1 MSMNINELGRIM
13 RENGIVGAG
22 GAGFPSYAK
31 LNEKADTIILN
42 CAECEPL
49 LKLHRQVLEKYA
61 FEIMTA
67 LTAVKEATQAERVI
81 IAVKPAYK
89 GAVEAVKANLSSFKD
104 ISIGYLPEVYPAGDE
119 VITIYETT
127 GRVVAPGAI
136 PISVGCIVYNVETM
150 LNLYFAMTA
159 DKPVT
164 TKYITIAGE
173 VKKPVTLKVPLGMTV
188 NELIELAGGVTVNDP
203 VYISGGPMTGRICN
217 GFDTITKT
225 SNAILVMPKDHYI
238 VLKRSQSTKVNVK
251 RAMASCCQCQ
261 MCTDLCP
268 RHLLGHPIT
277 PHMFMRSVSSGSA
290 QDIKPL
296 LDTMF
301 CSACGLCEMYSCG
314 QGLSPRTLIGEYKG
328 ALRRN
333 GVPVPKDAVLKPV
346 APYRNERR
354 VPMER
359 LTARIGLTRY
369 DVPAPMIDE
378 EVTAKSVKIQL
389 TQHIGAPAKAFVAV
403 GDKVT
408 VGQPIGGADD
418 DKLGVKIHA
427 TISGTVTDVN
437 DKFVTIK
444 A

>member
-1 MSMNINELGRIM
+1 MSMNISELGKIM
-13 RENGIVGAG
+13 RENGVVGAG

-89 GAVEAVKANLSSFKD
+89 GAVNAVKSNLSSFKD
-104 ISIGYLPEVYPAGDE
+104 IEIGYLPEVYPAGDE

-127 GRVVAPGAI
+127 GRVVPPGSI
-136 PISVGCIVYNVETM
+136 PIEVGCIVYNVETM
-150 LNLYFAMTA
+150 LNLYYAMTSN
-159 DKPVT
+159 KPVT
-164 TKYITIAGE
+164 TKYVTIAGE
-173 VKKPVTLKVPLGMTV
+173 VKNPITLNVPLGTTV
-188 NELIELAGGVTVNDP
+188 DELIALAGGVTVKDP

-238 VLKRSQSTKVNVK
+238 VLKRTQKTNVNVK
-251 RAMASCCQCQ
+251 RAMASCCQCH
-261 MCTDLCP
+261 MCSDLCP
-268 RHLLGHPIT
+268 RNLLGHPIT
-277 PHMFMRSVSSGSA
+277 PHMFMRSVSSGTA
-290 QDIKPL
+290 QDIQPL

-301 CSACGLCEMYSCG
+301 CSACGLCEMYSCM
-314 QGLSPRTLIGEYKG
+314 QGLAPRTLISEYKG
-328 ALRRN
+328 ALRQK
-333 GVPVPKDAVLKPV
+333 GVPIPRGVQAKPV
-346 APYRNERR
+346 KTYRNERR

-369 DVPAPMIDE
+369 DVAAPLVDD
-378 EVTAKSVKIQL
+378 VVDSKTVKIQL

-403 GDKVT
+403 NDKV
-408 VGQPIGGADD
+408 VAGQAIGGADD

>member
-81 IAVKPAYK
+81 IAVKHAYK
-89 GAVEAVKANLSSFKD
+89 GAVDAVKANLGSFKD
-104 ISIGYLPEVYPAGDE
+104 ITIGYLPEVYPAGDE

-136 PISVGCIVYNVETM
+136 PISVGCIVYNVETL

-164 TKYITIAGE
+164 SKYITIAGE

-188 NELIELAGGVTVNDP
+188 NELVELAGGVTVNDP

-217 GFDTITKT
+217 GYDVITKT

-277 PHMFMRSVSSGSA
+277 PHMFMRSVSSGTA

-328 ALRRN
+328 ALRKN

-369 DVPAPMIDE
+369 DMPAPMVDE
-378 EVTAKSVKIQL
+378 EVKADTVKIQL

-403 GDKVT
+403 GDKVV
-408 VGQPIGGADD
+408 VGQPIGGTDD

-437 DKFVTIK
+437 DRFVTIK

>member
-89 GAVEAVKANLSSFKD
+89 GAVDAVKANLSSFKD
-104 ISIGYLPEVYPAGDE
+104 ITIGYLPEVYPAGDE

-164 TKYITIAGE
+164 SKYITIAGE

-188 NELIELAGGVTVNDP
+188 NELVELAGGVTVNDP
-203 VYISGGPMTGRICN
+203 VFISGGPMTGRICN
-217 GFDTITKT
+217 GYDVITKT
-225 SNAILVMPKDHYI
+225 SNAILVMPKNHYI

-277 PHMFMRSVSSGSA
+277 PHMFMRSVSSGTA

-328 ALRRN
+328 ALRKN

-378 EVTAKSVKIQL
+378 EVEAKSVKIQL

-403 GDKVT
+403 GDKV
-408 VGQPIGGADD
+408 VAGQPIGGTDD

>member
-1 MSMNINELGRIM
+1 MGMNINELGRIM

-173 VKKPVTLKVPLGMTV
+173 VKKPVTLKVPLGVTV
-188 NELIELAGGVTVNDP
+188 NELIELAGGVTVDDP

-369 DVPAPMIDE
+369 DVPAPMVDE
-378 EVTAKSVKIQL
+378 EIKVNSVKIQL

-403 GDKVT
+403 GDKVV

>member
-31 LNEKADTIILN
+31 LNDKADTIILN

-159 DKPVT
+159 GKPVT

-217 GFDTITKT
+217 GYDTITKT

-378 EVTAKSVKIQL
+378 EVAAKSVKIQL

-403 GDKVT
+403 GDKVV

>member
-1 MSMNINELGRIM
+1 
-13 RENGIVGAG
+13 
-22 GAGFPSYAK
+22 
-31 LNEKADTIILN
+31 
-42 CAECEPL
+42 
-49 LKLHRQVLEKYA
+49 
-61 FEIMTA
+61 
-67 LTAVKEATQAERVI
+67 
-81 IAVKPAYK
+81 
-89 GAVEAVKANLSSFKD
+89 
-104 ISIGYLPEVYPAGDE
+104 
-119 VITIYETT
+119 
-127 GRVVAPGAI
+127 
-136 PISVGCIVYNVETM
+136 
-150 LNLYFAMTA
+150 
-159 DKPVT
+159 
-164 TKYITIAGE
+164 
-173 VKKPVTLKVPLGMTV
+173 MTV
-188 NELIELAGGVTVNDP
+188 NELVELAGGVTVNDP
-203 VYISGGPMTGRICN
+203 VFISGGPMTGRICN
-217 GFDTITKT
+217 GYDVITKI
-225 SNAILVMPKDHYI
+225 SNAILVMPKNHYI

-277 PHMFMRSVSSGSA
+277 PHMFMRSVSSGTA

-328 ALRRN
+328 ALRKN

-378 EVTAKSVKIQL
+378 EVEAKSVKIQL

-403 GDKVT
+403 GDKVV
-408 VGQPIGGADD
+408 VGQPIGGTDD

>member
-89 GAVEAVKANLSSFKD
+89 GAVDAVKANLSSFKD
-104 ISIGYLPEVYPAGDE
+104 ITIGYLPEVYPAGDE

-164 TKYITIAGE
+164 SKYITIAGE

-188 NELIELAGGVTVNDP
+188 NELVELAGGVTVNDP
-203 VYISGGPMTGRICN
+203 VFISGGPMTGRICN
-217 GFDTITKT
+217 GYDVITKT
-225 SNAILVMPKDHYI
+225 SNAILVMPKNHYI

-277 PHMFMRSVSSGSA
+277 PHMFMRSVSSGTA

-328 ALRRN
+328 ALRKN

-378 EVTAKSVKIQL
+378 EVKAETVKIQL

-403 GDKVT
+403 GDKV
-408 VGQPIGGADD
+408 VAGQPIGGTDD

>member
-127 GRVVAPGAI
+127 GRVVAPGSI

-164 TKYITIAGE
+164 TMYISIAGE

-188 NELIELAGGVTVNDP
+188 NELIELAGGVTVDDP

-277 PHMFMRSVSSGSA
+277 PHMFMRSVSSGTA

-328 ALRRN
+328 ALRKN

-369 DVPAPMIDE
+369 DVPAPMVDE
-378 EVTAKSVKIQL
+378 EVKAKAVKIQL

-403 GDKVT
+403 GDKVV

>member
-1 MSMNINELGRIM
+1 MGMNINELGRIM

-89 GAVEAVKANLSSFKD
+89 GAVEAVKANLASFKD

-173 VKKPVTLKVPLGMTV
+173 VKKPVTLKVPLGVTV
-188 NELIELAGGVTVNDP
+188 NELIELAGGVTVDDP

-217 GFDTITKT
+217 GYDTITKT

-369 DVPAPMIDE
+369 DVPAPMVDE
-378 EVTAKSVKIQL
+378 EIKVNSVKIQL

-403 GDKVT
+403 GDKVV

>member
-1 MSMNINELGRIM
+1 MSMNISELGRIM

-67 LTAVKEATQAERVI
+67 LTAVREATGAERVI

-89 GAVEAVKANLSSFKD
+89 GAVDAVKANLSSFSN
-104 ISIGYLPEVYPAGDE
+104 IEIGFLPEVYPAGDE

-127 GRVVAPGAI
+127 GRVVPPGAI
-136 PISVGCIVYNVETM
+136 PIEVGCIVYNVETM
-150 LNLYFAMTA
+150 LNLYFAMTSG
-159 DKPVT
+159 KPVT
-164 TKYITIAGE
+164 TKYVTIAGE

-188 NELIELAGGVTVNDP
+188 NELIELAGGVTVDNP

-238 VLKRSQSTKVNVK
+238 VLKRTQTTKVNVK
-251 RAMASCCQCQ
+251 RAMAACCQCQ
-261 MCTDLCP
+261 MCSDLCP

-296 LDTMF
+296 IDTMF

-314 QGLSPRTLIGEYKG
+314 QGLSPRTLIGDYKA
-328 ALRRN
+328 ALRKN
-333 GVPVPKDAVLKPV
+333 GVPIPKGVEPKPV

-369 DVPAPMIDE
+369 DVAAPLIDD
-378 EVTAKSVKIQL
+378 EVAGKTVKIQL
-389 TQHIGAPAKAFVAV
+389 TQHIGAPAKPFAPVNDRVVA
-403 GDKVT
+403 
-408 VGQPIGGADD
+408 GQAIGGADD

>member
-89 GAVEAVKANLSSFKD
+89 EAVDAVKANLGSFKD
-104 ISIGYLPEVYPAGDE
+104 ITIGYLPEVYPAGDE

-164 TKYITIAGE
+164 SKYITIAGE

-188 NELIELAGGVTVNDP
+188 NELVELAGGVTVNDP

-217 GFDTITKT
+217 GYDVITKT

-277 PHMFMRSVSSGSA
+277 PHMFMRSVSSGTA

-328 ALRRN
+328 ALRKN

-369 DVPAPMIDE
+369 DMPAPMVDE
-378 EVTAKSVKIQL
+378 EVKADTVKIQL

-403 GDKVT
+403 GDKVV
-408 VGQPIGGADD
+408 VGQPIGGTDD

-437 DKFVTIK
+437 DRFVTIK

>member
-22 GAGFPSYAK
+22 GVGFPSYAK

-89 GAVEAVKANLSSFKD
+89 GAVDAVKANLGSFKD
-104 ISIGYLPEVYPAGDE
+104 ITIGYLPEVYPAGDE

-164 TKYITIAGE
+164 SKYITIAGE

-188 NELIELAGGVTVNDP
+188 NELVELAGGVTVNDP
-203 VYISGGPMTGRICN
+203 VFISGGPMTGRICN
-217 GFDTITKT
+217 GYDVITKT
-225 SNAILVMPKDHYI
+225 SNAILVMPKNHYI

-277 PHMFMRSVSSGSA
+277 PHMFMRSVSSGTA

-328 ALRRN
+328 ALRKN

-378 EVTAKSVKIQL
+378 EVEAKSVKIQL

-403 GDKVT
+403 GDKVV
-408 VGQPIGGADD
+408 VGQPIGGTDD

>member
-89 GAVEAVKANLSSFKD
+89 GAVDAVNANLGSFKD
-104 ISIGYLPEVYPAGDE
+104 ITIGYLPEVYPAGDE

-164 TKYITIAGE
+164 SKYITIAGE
-173 VKKPVTLKVPLGMTV
+173 VKKPVTLKVTLGMTV
-188 NELIELAGGVTVNDP
+188 NELVELAGGVTVNDP

-217 GFDTITKT
+217 GYDVITKT

-277 PHMFMRSVSSGSA
+277 PHMFMRSVSSGTA

-328 ALRRN
+328 ALRKN

-369 DVPAPMIDE
+369 DMPAPMVDE
-378 EVTAKSVKIQL
+378 EVKADTVKIQL

-403 GDKVT
+403 GDKVV
-408 VGQPIGGADD
+408 VGQPIGGTDD

-437 DKFVTIK
+437 DRFVTIK

>member
-89 GAVEAVKANLSSFKD
+89 GAVDAVNANLGSFKD
-104 ISIGYLPEVYPAGDE
+104 ITIGYLPEVYPAGDE

-164 TKYITIAGE
+164 SKYITIAGE

-188 NELIELAGGVTVNDP
+188 NELVELAGGVTVNDP

-217 GFDTITKT
+217 GYDVITKT

-277 PHMFMRSVSSGSA
+277 PHMFMRSVSSGTA

-328 ALRRN
+328 ALRKN

-369 DVPAPMIDE
+369 DMPAPMVDE
-378 EVTAKSVKIQL
+378 EVKADTVKIQL

-403 GDKVT
+403 GDKVV
-408 VGQPIGGADD
+408 VGQPIGGTDD

-437 DKFVTIK
+437 DRFVTIK

>member
-89 GAVEAVKANLSSFKD
+89 GAVDAVKANLGSFKD
-104 ISIGYLPEVYPAGDE
+104 ITIGYLPEVYPAGDE

-164 TKYITIAGE
+164 SKYITIAGE

-188 NELIELAGGVTVNDP
+188 NELVELAGGVTVNDP
-203 VYISGGPMTGRICN
+203 VFIRGGPMTGRICN
-217 GFDTITKT
+217 GYDVITKT
-225 SNAILVMPKDHYI
+225 SNAILVMPKNHYI

-277 PHMFMRSVSSGSA
+277 PHMFMRSVSSGTA

-328 ALRRN
+328 ALRKN

-378 EVTAKSVKIQL
+378 EVEAKSVKIQL

-403 GDKVT
+403 GDKVV
-408 VGQPIGGADD
+408 VGQPIGGTDD